1 MLKKGC
7 SSSTVINNL
16 NNTNS
21 NNKDLMDIINQ
32 KTLVN
37 HVRIATL
44 MPVESK
50 ETFKPMKNS
59 KDTPKVKESLIIT
72 KEDKQIIEQINPKP
86 ELMLNNDIY
95 ENQKPKLC
103 DENSKTLTLKTRKRT
118 DNINNISVFPVK

>member
-1 MLKKGC
+1 
-7 SSSTVINNL
+7 
-16 NNTNS
+16 
-21 NNKDLMDIINQ
+21 MDIINQ

-50 ETFKPMKNS
+50 EIFKPMKNI
-59 KDTPKVKESLIIT
+59 KDTPKTKEPVIIT
-72 KEDKQIIEQINPKP
+72 KEDKQVIEQIIPKP

-118 DNINNISVFPVK
+118 DTINNISVFPVK

>member
-1 MLKKGC
+1 
-7 SSSTVINNL
+7 
-16 NNTNS
+16 
-21 NNKDLMDIINQ
+21 MDIINQ

-37 HVRIATL
+37 HVQITTL

-50 ETFKPMKNS
+50 ETFQPMKNI
-59 KDTPKVKESLIIT
+59 KDTPAKESMIIS
-72 KEDKQIIEQINPKP
+72 KEDKQIIEQMNPKP
-86 ELMLNNDIY
+86 ELILNNDIY